1 MRARESV
8 RSWAKSLSN
17 IHLNDAG
24 KPAVIILS
32 APRSGSTWLMELV
45 LSQPGFKPCNEPFNL
60 RKHDVVETLR
70 LSDWAEL
77 YDQRHLTEIDAYLTS
92 FVNGGFGV
100 GFKNLLPHE
109 NHHRFI
115 TRRLVFK
122 ILHAGEDL
130 IHWFAD
136 TFNAKILFMLRHP
149 VPVSLSRTE
158 LPRLKTLMSPPYRD
172 NFSQQQLRMAEK
184 IFTEGDHVEKAV
196 LDWCLQ
202 NAVPLRKYGQDV
214 LLITYEQLVLKP
226 EPIVD
231 LLMRELELNSRDAML
246 DQLERPSRSTSKS
259 TAETVAALKEKTNKN
274 WLVEKWKEKISRE
287 DEARLMQ
294 IVETFEI
301 DVYENGACTPTE
313 AYWVR

>member
-8 RSWAKSLSN
+8 KSWAKSLSN
-17 IHLNDAG
+17 IHVNDAS
-24 KPAVIILS
+24 KPPVIIIS
-32 APRSGSTWLMELV
+32 TPRSGSTWLMELV

-60 RKHDVVETLR
+60 RRREVADALR
-70 LSDWAEL
+70 LSQAEL
-77 YDQRHLTEIDAYLTS
+77 YDQQHLPEIGAYLTS
-92 FVNGGFGV
+92 FVNGGYGT

-109 NHHRFI
+109 NYHRFI

-130 IHWFAD
+130 IHWLAD

-149 VPVSLSRTE
+149 VPVSLSRQK
-158 LPRLKTLMSPPYRD
+158 LPRLKTLLSPPYSD
-172 NFSQQQLRMAEK
+172 NFSERQLRMAAK
-184 IFTEGDHVEKAV
+184 ICSEGDYTEKAV

-202 NAVPLRKYGQDV
+202 NAVPLNKYRQDV

-231 LLMRELELNSRDAML
+231 LLMSELQLDSRRAMI

-259 TAETVAALKEKTNKN
+259 SAETVSALKQKTNKN
-274 WLVEKWKEKISRE
+274 WLVEKWNEKISRE
-287 DEARLMQ
+287 EESRLMR

-301 DVYENGACTPTE
+301 DVYRSGSCISPEN
-313 AYWVR
+313 YWIK